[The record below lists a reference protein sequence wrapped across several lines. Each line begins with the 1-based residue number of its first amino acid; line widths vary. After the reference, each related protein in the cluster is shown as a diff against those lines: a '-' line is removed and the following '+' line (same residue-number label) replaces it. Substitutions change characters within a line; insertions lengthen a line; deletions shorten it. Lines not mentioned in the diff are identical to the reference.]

1 MIDTE
6 RNTPMRAAMTRIRLK
21 GAVVAAAS
29 VAMAVVLTACGGD
42 DGKDNQPEGGE
53 KQPNA
58 SASQQSSSPGTQKS
72 PDTSEVIASV
82 KGPGEIDLVINSA
95 ERDAGGFVTVK
106 GSVTNGSEQQFTAVG
121 WQGAEEEMVGNGA
134 SVAGASLVDQTGKK
148 RYLTLRD
155 TDGRC
160 LCTQF
165 TTGIAPG
172 ATTPFF
178 VQFPAP
184 PAGTSDVDFQLPTM
198 PSATI
203 KISG

>member
-1 MIDTE
+1 
-6 RNTPMRAAMTRIRLK
+6 MRAAMTRIRFK
-21 GAVVAAAS
+21 GAAVAAAS

-42 DGKDNQPEGGE
+42 DGSDKPESE
-53 KQPNA
+53 QKQPNA
-58 SASQQSSSPGTQKS
+58 SASENQKAPDAAESSAST
-72 PDTSEVIASV
+72 EVLASV
-82 KGPGEIDLVINSA
+82 KGPGSIELVVNSV

-106 GSVTNGSEQQFTAVG
+106 GSVTNGSKQQFGAQG
-121 WQGAEEEMVGNGA
+121 WQGDEQEMVGNGA
-134 SVAGASLVDQTGKK
+134 SVAGASLVDQAGKK

-160 LCTQF
+160 LCTKF

-172 ATTPFF
+172 ATSPFF

-184 PAGTSDVDFQLPTM
+184 PQSTTEVDFQIPTM
-198 PSATI
+198 PTATI

>member
-1 MIDTE
+1 
-6 RNTPMRAAMTRIRLK
+6 MRAAMTRIRFK
-21 GAVVAAAS
+21 GAAVAAAS

-42 DGKDNQPEGGE
+42 DGNEKPESE
-53 KQPNA
+53 QKQPNA
-58 SASQQSSSPGTQKS
+58 SASENQKS
-72 PDTSEVIASV
+72 PDAVESSASTEVLASV
-82 KGPGEIDLVINSA
+82 KGPGSIELIVNSA

-106 GSVTNGSEQQFTAVG
+106 GSVTNGSKQQFGAQG
-121 WQGAEEEMVGNGA
+121 WQGNEQEMVGNGA
-134 SVAGASLVDQTGKK
+134 SVAGASLVDQAGKK

-160 LCTQF
+160 LCTKF

-172 ATTPFF
+172 ESAPFF

-184 PAGTSDVDFQLPTM
+184 PQSTTEVDFQIPTM
-198 PSATI
+198 PTATI